1 MRSFLRYSVLS
12 VALWCVSA
20 PFAVDA
26 IAETALEDASQ
37 QTSWAQ
43 WRGPNG
49 NGISN
54 EKGIPTRWSKTENVR
69 WRCPLPGQAGATP
82 VFWGDRLYLTSSE
95 GRDLVAI
102 CVSAADGKIVWK
114 TKIGT
119 GNQDARAGEG
129 NSASP
134 TPCTDGKH
142 VWVFFGTGV
151 LACLNM
157 DGEEVWKFDVG
168 ERFGAIDIQFGMTS
182 TPVLDGD
189 ALYLQ
194 LIHGRMKMDD
204 NTRTG
209 QVIKLDKATG
219 KTVWVHNRNTDA
231 YFECKHSYAS
241 PFLYRDGKTEFLIV
255 HGADCTTGHSLSTG
269 EELWRFG
276 NLNGPTE
283 WNPKKK
289 DPTFRFVAS
298 PAFIPGRILLP
309 TAKEGPMV
317 ALKVEELKGDCSTK
331 ASAVAWVCP
340 RTPDVSIPLIVED
353 LVYVLHK
360 DGKLQCLELAT
371 GNEVYMERTHTAQHR
386 SSPVFADGLIYFT
399 SNDGVGSVVK
409 AGRQFELLSK
419 NELGE
424 ATTASPV
431 IINGTLYLRSYEA
444 LYAISK

>member
-1 MRSFLRYSVLS
+1 MRILFR
-12 VALWCVSA
+12 
-20 PFAVDA
+20 
-26 IAETALEDASQ
+26 TALLSAAFFGSNSAQSVDVLAEAPIGK
-37 QTSWAQ
+37 SWSQ
-43 WRGPNG
+43 WRGPSG
-49 NGISN
+49 DGIAN
-54 EKGIPTRWSKTENVR
+54 EKGIPTHWSKTENVK
-69 WRCPLPGQAGATP
+69 WRCPLPGPAGATP
-82 VFWGDRLYLTSSE
+82 VLWGDRLFLTSSE
-95 GRDLVAI
+95 GSDLVAL
-102 CVSAADGKIVWK
+102 CVSAKDGKILWK

-134 TPCTDGKH
+134 TPSTDGKH

-151 LACLNM
+151 LACLTV
-157 DGEEVWKFDVG
+157 DGDEVWKVDVG

-189 ALYLQ
+189 FLYLQ

-209 QVIKLDKATG
+209 QVIKLDKLTG
-219 KTVWVHNRNTDA
+219 KTVWIHNRNTDA
-231 YFECKHSYAS
+231 NFECKHSYAS
-241 PFLYRDGKTEFLIV
+241 PFLYREGSSEFLVV
-255 HGADCTTGHSLSTG
+255 HGADCTTGHSLSSG

-276 NLNGPTE
+276 NLNGPTQ

-298 PAFIPGRILLP
+298 PAFAPGRILLP

-317 ALKVEELKGDCSTK
+317 ALKVEELKGDCSSK
-331 ASAVAWVCP
+331 ASSVAWVCP
-340 RTPDVSIPLIVED
+340 RTPDVSIPLVVDD

-371 GNEVYMERTHTAQHR
+371 GNEIYMERTHTAQHR
-386 SSPVFADGLIYFT
+386 SSPVYADGHLYFT

-409 AGRQFELLSK
+409 AGRKFELVSK

-431 IINGTLYLRSYEA
+431 IVDGTLYLRSYEA
-444 LYAISK
+444 LYAIGK